1 MPKAIFVLC
10 AVLLLAVESK
20 TNLNSN
26 VSSNRNPKPHSL
38 ASVKMISFNA
48 WALPVWLPKTDQNN
62 RYKKIPEVLLQSEA
76 DIICVQEAF
85 ARKFRKRLLPI
96 MEQDYYTY
104 SDYKCNQRIV
114 GPIKKDCHGGLITFS
129 KFPIIKEQFYPYP
142 IYDEMRIEERIGEK
156 GFLLTTIK
164 IDQDTAYI
172 INTHLYAG
180 LNESDEKH
188 RMVQIKHM
196 HAILGDLGIMEEQ
209 IYLLGDLNVRH
220 PDIARERHESFSQV
234 YEYLSTT
241 MGFMDTA
248 PRLTLNDLTVNRDQN
263 PYCGD
268 KNGSQK
274 LDYCLFKTPEN
285 RMVSINHYEVVF
297 KGAASISDHMAWSAS
312 FNLSSNDYTVEDIA
326 IDDQKTPTQSITV
339 QQDVAVDPN

>member
-1 MPKAIFVLC
+1 MPKIIIVLC
-10 AVLLLAVESK
+10 AVLLTVESK
-20 TNLNSN
+20 TNLNNN
-26 VSSNRNPKPHSL
+26 VFLNRNPKPPSL

-62 RYKKIPEVLLQSEA
+62 RYKKIPGVLLKSEA

-85 ARKFRKRLLPI
+85 ARKFRKRLLPT
-96 MEQDYYTY
+96 MEQDYFTY

-129 KFPIIKEQFYPYP
+129 KFPIIEEQFYPYP
-142 IYDEMRIEERIGEK
+142 LYDAMRIEERIGKK

-164 IDQDTAYI
+164 IERDTAYI

-180 LNESDEKH
+180 LKKYDEKH

-196 HAILGDLGIMEEQ
+196 HTILSDLGIMDEQ

-220 PDIARERHESFSQV
+220 PDISRERQEPFSQV

-248 PRLTLNDLTVNRDQN
+248 PQLRYKDLTVDRDHN

-274 LDYCLFKTPEN
+274 LDYCLFKTPKH
-285 RMVSINHYEVVF
+285 RLISINHSEVVF
-297 KGAASISDHMAWSAS
+297 KGAESVSDHMGWSAI
-312 FNLSSNDYTVEDIA
+312 FNLNSDASTVEA
-326 IDDQKTPTQSITV
+326 IVMGDQRISSQVINV
-339 QQDVAVDPN
+339 QK